1 MKQKR
6 IMLPT
11 VEEAKEFVA
20 TASRCDFDIDV
31 FYNRIIIDAKS
42 LLGVLSLD
50 LTRVLTVE
58 YNGETKSPSL
68 SLRKR
73 QPQIQP
79 LNQRDKNERCSPA
92 FMAGCA
98 EGFSERGNCRVGR
111 FPFFL

>member
-20 TASRCDFDIDV
+20 AASRCDFDIDV

-42 LLGVLSLD
+42 LLVVLSLD

-58 YNGETKSPSL
+58 YNGE
-68 SLRKR
+68 
-73 QPQIQP
+73 
-79 LNQRDKNERCSPA
+79 NEEFES
-92 FMAGCA
+92 
-98 EGFSERGNCRVGR
+98 
-111 FPFFL
+111 FLEEKAATNTAA

>member
-20 TASRCDFDIDV
+20 AASRCDFDIDV

-42 LLGVLSLD
+42 LLAVLSLD

-58 YNGETKSPSL
+58 YNGE
-68 SLRKR
+68 
-73 QPQIQP
+73 
-79 LNQRDKNERCSPA
+79 NEEFES
-92 FMAGCA
+92 
-98 EGFSERGNCRVGR
+98 
-111 FPFFL
+111 FLEEKAATNTAA

>member
-20 TASRCDFDIDV
+20 GASRCDFDIDV

-58 YNGETKSPSL
+58 YNGE
-68 SLRKR
+68 
-73 QPQIQP
+73 
-79 LNQRDKNERCSPA
+79 NEEFES
-92 FMAGCA
+92 
-98 EGFSERGNCRVGR
+98 
-111 FPFFL
+111 FLEEKAATNTAA

>member
-6 IMLPT
+6 IMLPI

-20 TASRCDFDIDV
+20 AASRCDFDIDV

-58 YNGETKSPSL
+58 YNGE
-68 SLRKR
+68 
-73 QPQIQP
+73 
-79 LNQRDKNERCSPA
+79 NEEFES
-92 FMAGCA
+92 
-98 EGFSERGNCRVGR
+98 
-111 FPFFL
+111 FLEEKAATNTAA